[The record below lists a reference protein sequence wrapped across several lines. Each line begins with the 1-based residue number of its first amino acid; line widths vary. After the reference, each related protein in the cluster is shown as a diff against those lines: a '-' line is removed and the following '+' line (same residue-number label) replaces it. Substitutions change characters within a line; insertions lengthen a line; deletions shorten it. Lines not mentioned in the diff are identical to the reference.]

1 MNNISHCDLVFQ
13 RKCRQLYLYDLQNHN
28 NILEYRTGKVN
39 NDFLNSK
46 KINFDSMS
54 ENTNITYNKYRL
66 PQYNNTHN
74 DNNGS
79 NHNFSIAFNE
89 YNQNLKYQFS
99 KNSENYSDE
108 STQKA
113 FNEYNISNKINKNI
127 KNIINYSNDE
137 TKTTFYEAKK
147 YWINKEKI

>member
-1 MNNISHCDLVFQ
+1 MNNISHSDLVFQ
-13 RKCRQLYLYDLQNHN
+13 RKCKQLYLYDLQNHN
-28 NILEYRTGKVN
+28 NIFEYRTGKVN

-66 PQYNNTHN
+66 PQCNNN
-74 DNNGS
+74 KRSDN
-79 NHNFSIAFNE
+79 NFSIAFND
-89 YNQNLKYQFS
+89 YNQNSKYQFS
-99 KNSENYSDE
+99 KNSENYSNE

-137 TKTTFYEAKK
+137 TKTTFFEAKK
-147 YWINKEKI
+147 YWKNKEKI